1 MKPVLRNAL
10 VFFICICAYQTV
22 QAQTPDVAQV
32 LRDVQATYA
41 SLHSYSATGEVVSGI
56 STDGSSAIL
65 AAAGPQEFRTTFT
78 LKLARPQMYK
88 IIWEQGTTFM
98 SMRGAVWSD
107 GESRFLVVPGI
118 TSQPADTETAIAA
131 ATGISGGV
139 AHTIP
144 SIFFDLSGNELA
156 TVLKVSTMAPTES
169 IDGEEC
175 YVVKAHT
182 EQSDRTFWI
191 SKGSKLI
198 RQVMTVTS
206 GTGAPPEIS
215 DADLKKALE
224 TMGQKPTD
232 EAIRAFRA
240 QMASGLEMMKSI
252 KSSYRIEKQREIK
265 TNDPMS
271 TSDFREKTDGK

>member
-98 SMRGAVWSD
+98 S
-107 GESRFLVVPGI
+107 
-118 TSQPADTETAIAA
+118 SQPADTETAIAV

-139 AHTIP
+139 AQTIP

-156 TVLKVSTMAPTES
+156 AVYLAP
-169 IDGEEC
+169 
-175 YVVKAHT
+175 V
-182 EQSDRTFWI
+182 R
-191 SKGSKLI
+191 
-198 RQVMTVTS
+198 R
-206 GTGAPPEIS
+206 
-215 DADLKKALE
+215 
-224 TMGQKPTD
+224 
-232 EAIRAFRA
+232 RR
-240 QMASGLEMMKSI
+240 
-252 KSSYRIEKQREIK
+252 
-265 TNDPMS
+265 
-271 TSDFREKTDGK
+271 